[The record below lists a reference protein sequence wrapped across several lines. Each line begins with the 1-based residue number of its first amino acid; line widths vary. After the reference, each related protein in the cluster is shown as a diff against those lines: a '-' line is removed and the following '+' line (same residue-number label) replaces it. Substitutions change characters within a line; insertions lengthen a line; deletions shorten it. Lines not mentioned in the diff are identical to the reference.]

1 MKTTLH
7 TILTILLAL
16 FFIYKGVDKIPIKVK
31 SITQEEIIETIIE
44 RGSYEAPV
52 GYKITMNT
60 MRQSGFLRLIA
71 FFQIIAGILMIIPR
85 TRLAGLLF
93 LLPMIFNIFFMHVFF
108 DNRIDENILT
118 TNKNIFSKFYSAFL
132 TCTHIPDQE
141 EFALTQ
147 WKTFVKTFQPYNE
160 F

>member
-7 TILTILLAL
+7 TLSTIILAL
-16 FFIYKGVDKIPIKVK
+16 FFIYKGVDKIPIKIK
-31 SITQEEIIETIIE
+31 SITQEEIIESIIE

-108 DNRIDENILT
+108 DNRIDENILIGSLLALNLILCSYYYKRIQLILLEK
-118 TNKNIFSKFYSAFL
+118 NK
-132 TCTHIPDQE
+132 
-141 EFALTQ
+141 
-147 WKTFVKTFQPYNE
+147 
-160 F
+160 

>member
-52 GYKITMNT
+52 GYKITINT

-108 DNRIDENILT
+108 DNRIDENIVTGSLLALNLILCSYYYKRIQLILLEK
-118 TNKNIFSKFYSAFL
+118 NK
-132 TCTHIPDQE
+132 
-141 EFALTQ
+141 
-147 WKTFVKTFQPYNE
+147 
-160 F
+160 

>member
-7 TILTILLAL
+7 TILTTLLAL

-60 MRQSGFLRLIA
+60 MQQSGFLRLIA
-71 FFQIIAGILMIIPR
+71 FFQIIAEILMIIPR

-108 DNRIDENILT
+108 DNRIDENIVTASLLALNLILCSYYYKRIQLILLEK
-118 TNKNIFSKFYSAFL
+118 NK
-132 TCTHIPDQE
+132 
-141 EFALTQ
+141 
-147 WKTFVKTFQPYNE
+147 
-160 F
+160 

>member
-1 MKTTLH
+1 M
-7 TILTILLAL
+7 AL
-16 FFIYKGVDKIPIKVK
+16 FFIYKGVDEIPIKVK
-31 SITQEEIIETIIE
+31 SVTQEEIIETIIE

-108 DNRIDENILT
+108 DNRIDENIVTGSLLALNLILCSYYHKRIQLILLEK
-118 TNKNIFSKFYSAFL
+118 NK
-132 TCTHIPDQE
+132 
-141 EFALTQ
+141 
-147 WKTFVKTFQPYNE
+147 
-160 F
+160 

>member
-16 FFIYKGVDKIPIKVK
+16 FFIYKGVNKIPIKVK

-60 MRQSGFLRLIA
+60 MGQSGFLRLIA

-93 LLPMIFNIFFMHVFF
+93 LFPMIFNIFFMHVFF
-108 DNRIDENILT
+108 DNRMDENIVTGSLLALNIILCSYYYKRIQLILLEK
-118 TNKNIFSKFYSAFL
+118 TN
-132 TCTHIPDQE
+132 
-141 EFALTQ
+141 
-147 WKTFVKTFQPYNE
+147 
-160 F
+160 

>member
-7 TILTILLAL
+7 TILTTLLAL

-52 GYKITMNT
+52 GNKITMNT
-60 MRQSGFLRLIA
+60 MQQSGFLRLIA
-71 FFQIIAGILMIIPR
+71 FFQIIAEILMIIPR

-118 TNKNIFSKFYSAFL
+118 GALLALNLILCSFYYKRIQLILLEKNK
-132 TCTHIPDQE
+132 
-141 EFALTQ
+141 
-147 WKTFVKTFQPYNE
+147 
-160 F
+160 

>member
-7 TILTILLAL
+7 TILTVLLAL
-16 FFIYKGVDKIPIKVK
+16 FFIYKGIDKIPIKVK

-118 TNKNIFSKFYSAFL
+118 GSLLALNLLLCSYYYKRIQLILLEKNK
-132 TCTHIPDQE
+132 
-141 EFALTQ
+141 
-147 WKTFVKTFQPYNE
+147 
-160 F
+160 

>member
-7 TILTILLAL
+7 TLLTIILAL
-16 FFIYKGVDKIPIKVK
+16 FFIYKGVDKIPIKIK

-71 FFQIIAGILMIIPR
+71 FFQILAGILMIIPR

-108 DNRIDENILT
+108 DNRIDENLVTGTLLALNLILCSYYYKRIQLILLEK
-118 TNKNIFSKFYSAFL
+118 NK
-132 TCTHIPDQE
+132 
-141 EFALTQ
+141 
-147 WKTFVKTFQPYNE
+147 
-160 F
+160 

>member
-7 TILTILLAL
+7 TLSTIILAL
-16 FFIYKGVDKIPIKVK
+16 FFIYKGVDKIPIKIK
-31 SITQEEIIETIIE
+31 SITQEEIIESIIE

-52 GYKITMNT
+52 GYTITMNT

-118 TNKNIFSKFYSAFL
+118 GALLALNLILCSFYYKRIQLILLEKNK
-132 TCTHIPDQE
+132 
-141 EFALTQ
+141 
-147 WKTFVKTFQPYNE
+147 
-160 F
+160 

>member
-16 FFIYKGVDKIPIKVK
+16 FFIYKGVNKIPIKIK

-93 LLPMIFNIFFMHVFF
+93 LFPMIFNIFFMHVFF
-108 DNRIDENILT
+108 DNRMDENIVTGSLLALNIILCSYYYKRIQLILLEK
-118 TNKNIFSKFYSAFL
+118 TN
-132 TCTHIPDQE
+132 
-141 EFALTQ
+141 
-147 WKTFVKTFQPYNE
+147 
-160 F
+160 